1 MAMNPEQ
8 CLNTI
13 VPTGGVNQSLRARE
27 VLFDAGDETIGVY
40 LVVSGR
46 IRLVRFVDDGDRESV
61 LFIAR
66 PGDAFAEA
74 SPFSPVYHCA
84 AVAET
89 DAVVRRYPKAAL
101 LAAFAASV
109 EPAMAYAA
117 MVARQ
122 LMATRVSMERR
133 SMRSAVD
140 RIRHYLLVEGGEER
154 SVEIT
159 GSLRD
164 FGAELGLTEE
174 ALYRTLAKMVKDGTI
189 RRTATGLTLLD
200 RAGSTGTRDDPTAR
214 PATAGRAQIYKEKS

>member
-1 MAMNPEQ
+1 MAMSPEQ
-8 CLNTI
+8 CLNAI
-13 VPTGGVNQSLRARE
+13 VPAGGVNQTLRARE
-27 VLFDAGDETIGVY
+27 ILFNAGDETIGVY

-46 IRLVRFVDDGDRESV
+46 IRLVRFINDGGRESV

-74 SPFSPVYHCA
+74 SAFSPVYHCA

-89 DAVVRRYPKAAL
+89 DAVVRRYPKTAL
-101 LAAFAASV
+101 LAAFSASV
-109 EPAMAYAA
+109 DSAMAYAA

-122 LMATRVSMERR
+122 LMATRVRMERR
-133 SMRSAVD
+133 SMRSATD
-140 RIRHYLLVEGGEER
+140 RIRHYLLVEGGDEK

-189 RRTATGLTLLD
+189 RRTATGLDLLD
-200 RAGSTGTRDDPTAR
+200 
-214 PATAGRAQIYKEKS
+214 